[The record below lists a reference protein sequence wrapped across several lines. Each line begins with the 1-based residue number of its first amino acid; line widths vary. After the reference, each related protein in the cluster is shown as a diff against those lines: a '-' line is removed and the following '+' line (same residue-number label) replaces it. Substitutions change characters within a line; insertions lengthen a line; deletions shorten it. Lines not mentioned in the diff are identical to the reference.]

1 MTDMEPERLR
11 AEAKRFRSA
20 DPPRAI
26 RGFDEDQTRTL
37 LERAAELLDAAAS
50 EQEAARQELDELR
63 SAAGDEMAGKEA
75 IANALLAATHAG
87 EEIAA
92 EARISAARI
101 TAEAET
107 RAAAILG
114 QAAAAAEERERES
127 VAAREKLQIEL
138 AGAHAAVEEQ
148 NAATRV
154 ELERERERLEHDQE
168 AWQELLEGERTRA
181 LGEAQEKAATIL
193 ADARHEVEQLQSY
206 GERLRSLLTDSQ
218 RRFVEF
224 AESALQQLERVDAG
238 SASRHGD
245 LLDDLRPVDGEPSAS
260 PSPATDPVA

>member
-20 DPPRAI
+20 GPPRAI
-26 RGFDEDQTRTL
+26 RGFDEVQTRTL

-63 SAAGDEMAGKEA
+63 SAAGDEVAGKEA

-114 QAAAAAEERERES
+114 QAAAAAEERERECVQARRPARRPAAS
-127 VAAREKLQIEL
+127 GRGAICLAVA
-138 AGAHAAVEEQ
+138 
-148 NAATRV
+148 
-154 ELERERERLEHDQE
+154 
-168 AWQELLEGERTRA
+168 
-181 LGEAQEKAATIL
+181 
-193 ADARHEVEQLQSY
+193 
-206 GERLRSLLTDSQ
+206 
-218 RRFVEF
+218 
-224 AESALQQLERVDAG
+224 
-238 SASRHGD
+238 GD
-245 LLDDLRPVDGEPSAS
+245 
-260 PSPATDPVA
+260 

>member
-1 MTDMEPERLR
+1 
-11 AEAKRFRSA
+11 S
-20 DPPRAI
+20 
-26 RGFDEDQTRTL
+26 
-37 LERAAELLDAAAS
+37 
-50 EQEAARQELDELR
+50 
-63 SAAGDEMAGKEA
+63 
-75 IANALLAATHAG
+75 
-87 EEIAA
+87 

-148 NAATRV
+148 NASTRV

-168 AWQELLEGERTRA
+168 ALQELLEGERTRA

-206 GERLRSLLTDSQ
+206 GERLRPLRPAN
-218 RRFVEF
+218 RRPP
-224 AESALQQLERVDAG
+224 AAPRRPPARRA
-238 SASRHGD
+238 ASPRHGA
-245 LLDDLRPVDGEPSAS
+245 LRERHRVVEPALDRDSAHAFPGSTGAPSRGHPAPKPPARRCGTRSQLRAS
-260 PSPATDPVA
+260 SMPPLSRKGRSQWHPGPFG